1 MFSPQKAT
9 LKLGEV
15 TAAGLVKLFK
25 PGVNQPDA
33 GSPDTAT
40 PARGVPVWK
49 VWLAVLGFLAL
60 LVVVSVLA
68 AKLW

>member
-25 PGVNQPDA
+25 PGGKQIDDA
-33 GSPDTAT
+33 SPEAAT
-40 PARGVPVWK
+40 PATGAPAWK
-49 VWLAVLGFLAL
+49 VWAAVLGFLAL
-60 LVVVSVLA
+60 LVVVSLLA